1 MLPQI
6 NNKSLLECTEED
18 FAEIINNPDYRENQ
32 YLDYKRTFSFL
43 EVDKSKASEKISEF
57 RTDVC
62 AFANTDGGYLIYGII
77 EKDGMASNIIGVE
90 IVNPDKFELD
100 LRNKLTPI
108 MPKVPPVQFHSVK
121 LASGKYIV
129 IIFIDHDYYAPYLH
143 LEDQKN
149 YKIYKRD
156 GNQKT
161 TIGYTELK
169 NMFVQSRVLETDI
182 LEFRKRRIEY
192 YNDQGIEQFLLYH
205 IIPESYLN
213 DRKELFLIERQ
224 KSISLAAVFSGAGID
239 TRSTPCVDGLRFYN
253 TYGDEK
259 AIIYNTGVVEFL
271 LPLKTYIGTVK
282 DRQFLYPEAV
292 WDKIDYVS
300 QGYQSIMPEFFGNQR
315 YFGCVSI
322 VGCKDITS
330 EGSDLP
336 RFETVID
343 RNEIVCEPIVFTKI
357 EEKPVFY
364 LDLKRLHLEY
374 LLALGIKRNS
384 LVNELIEKITAGAE

>member
-1 MLPQI
+1 MLSQI

-43 EVDKSKASEKISEF
+43 EVDKSEAAEKISEF
-57 RTDVC
+57 RNDVC
-62 AFANTDGGYLIYGII
+62 SFANAEGGYLIYGIAD
-77 EKDGMASNIIGVE
+77 KDGMASRIIGVE

-108 MPKVPPVQFHSVK
+108 MPKIPPVQFHFVK

-161 TIGYTELK
+161 TIGYMELK
-169 NMFVQSRVLETDI
+169 NMFVQSRVLETEI

-192 YNDQGIEQFLLYH
+192 YKEEGIEQFMLYH
-205 IIPESYLN
+205 IIPESFLN
-213 DRKELFLIERQ
+213 DRKELFLIEKQ
-224 KSISLAAVFSGAGID
+224 KNISFAAVFSGAGID

-271 LPLKTYIGTVK
+271 LPLKTYIGTVN
-282 DRQFLYPEAV
+282 DRIFLYPEAV

-384 LVNELIEKITAGAE
+384 LVNDLINDITASLE